1 MSNISNPH
9 ECLLNNN
16 LLCKKLYLNL
26 LQAKKISLDINISL
40 EKMMINL
47 PMISSNISF
56 DVDTNDF
63 CKIEYIYKNHSM
75 KKEHVFPI
83 VFSVE
88 KNYSNK
94 FKIDLC
100 KTQSNNSSKR
110 FFIYDLENEEIQYFN
125 ASIDN
130 YQSNSFEPI
139 NTVFNYFYNIE
150 GRLINMQ
157 NMIELIHHEIITY
170 YLSNVKTVF

>member
-100 KTQSNNSSKR
+100 KTQSNGSKR

-125 ASIDN
+125 ASIYN
-130 YQSNSFEPI
+130 TQFNS
-139 NTVFNYFYNIE
+139 IE
-150 GRLINMQ
+150 RKLVNMQ

>member
-1 MSNISNPH
+1 MSNISNTH

-100 KTQSNNSSKR
+100 KTQSNDSSKR
-110 FFIYDLENEEIQYFN
+110 FFIYNLENEEIQL
-125 ASIDN
+125 ID
-130 YQSNSFEPI
+130 YQYNS
-139 NTVFNYFYNIE
+139 T
-150 GRLINMQ
+150 LIANKLVDMN
-157 NMIELIHHEIITY
+157 NMIELIHHEIISY

>member
-1 MSNISNPH
+1 MSNISNTH

-100 KTQSNNSSKR
+100 KTQSNGSKR
-110 FFIYDLENEEIQYFN
+110 FFIYNLENEEIQL
-125 ASIDN
+125 ID
-130 YQSNSFEPI
+130 YQSNSNSIANNPI
-139 NTVFNYFYNIE
+139 ANKLV
-150 GRLINMQ
+150 NMQ

>member
-1 MSNISNPH
+1 MSNISNTH

-56 DVDTNDF
+56 DVDVDNF
-63 CKIEYIYKNHSM
+63 CKIEYLYKDNSM
-75 KKEHVFPI
+75 KKDYIFPI

-88 KNYSNK
+88 KKYINK

-100 KTQSNNSSKR
+100 KTQSNVGSKH
-110 FFIYDLENEEIQYFN
+110 FFIYDLENEEIQYLN
-125 ASIDN
+125 ASIYN
-130 YQSNSFEPI
+130 YQSNSVESK
-139 NTVFNYFYNIE
+139 VVNI
-150 GRLINMQ
+150 Q
-157 NMIELIHHEIITY
+157 NMIELIHHDIITY